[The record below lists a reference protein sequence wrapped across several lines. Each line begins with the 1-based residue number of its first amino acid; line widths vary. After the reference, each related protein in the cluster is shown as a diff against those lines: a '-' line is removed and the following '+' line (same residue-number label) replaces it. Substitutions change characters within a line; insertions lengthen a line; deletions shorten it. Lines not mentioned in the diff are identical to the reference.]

1 MTMAAGPGGS
11 DAENGVK
18 MACRDRFHVTAQ
30 GGDDAASAGEGTGA
44 MPGAP
49 QPQESGGQ
57 EREDGLEIYGD
68 SAYGSGEARAA
79 YQAAGHDTVIKPKP
93 KPVRP
98 AVPGGFTLDFTIR
111 EQDGTVTCPA
121 GHTRPMS
128 GKRIVTF
135 GALCGGCPLRARC
148 TTAKD
153 GRSMTIH
160 PHEELLRAATT
171 SAAWVVG
178 ARAVNWAAANAKLGP
193 LRDQRIYYTGALP
206 SKYSGTDC
214 SKLPAAVWCIISYG
228 TPTVNVASYVS
239 SIPAS
244 RNAVIIF
251 GHEPEHPGAFRNG
264 AAFVTAFTAQSALIR
279 HAAGKAANVRV
290 AMASETYQYGGKGF
304 GSRGLGCS
312 FIPPAGDVD
321 YYYADNYET
330 TPTGKGLATDPK
342 WLNWLN
348 CVKNHGRRLGL
359 AEYGLGTC
367 NGTSKRVA
375 TLQADATYLRTRLPA
390 ITGFRTQLW
399 SYFWSSRGTK
409 SGSCNDGQF
418 TDSATI
424 SAWRGIEAAA

>member
-1 MTMAAGPGGS
+1 MRNSARKVIIGLLSIALLAVPAM
-11 DAENGVK
+11 
-18 MACRDRFHVTAQ
+18 
-30 GGDDAASAGEGTGA
+30 ASA
-44 MPGAP
+44 
-49 QPQESGGQ
+49 SGHPA
-57 EREDGLEIYGD
+57 
-68 SAYGSGEARAA
+68 SAKS
-79 YQAAGHDTVIKPKP
+79 
-93 KPVRP
+93 
-98 AVPGGFTLDFTIR
+98 
-111 EQDGTVTCPA
+111 
-121 GHTRPMS
+121 
-128 GKRIVTF
+128 
-135 GALCGGCPLRARC
+135 
-148 TTAKD
+148 
-153 GRSMTIH
+153 
-160 PHEELLRAATT
+160 RAATT

-178 ARAVNWAAANAKLGP
+178 ARAANWAAANSKIGP

-409 SGSCNDGQF
+409 PGSCNDGQF

-424 SAWRGIEAAA
+424 SAWRGIEAAG